1 MTKRILGY
9 SDEIS
14 VTPGGRIRFMV
25 SCDPG
30 IERYR
35 AEIVRMRSGDV
46 QPGGPGLKECALE
59 PPAVSEHRG
68 REQAIHPGSFAR
80 VPDSPAFPALTGF
93 TLHALVMP
101 TIAGQGVQALLTKWS
116 LANEAGFGLFLDAD
130 GSPLLML
137 GDGKGGVARLSTGVP
152 LATWEWSA
160 VTATYDG
167 RSGEMRIEQEHL
179 AERGLQPAVRVAE
192 DTTRVAPCADNGAPV
207 MIAAASRSKDPGRV
221 VGDRHFTGRI
231 ERPWIASEVI
241 GRPDSIRL
249 RRGPIPPGLGSRL
262 VALWDFSR
270 EISSDRIV
278 DVSGREHHGELVN
291 LPMRAVRGAHW
302 TGEFMDW
309 RQAPEQY
316 AAIHFFADALGDCAW
331 EADFEWSVP
340 EGLASGFYAAKLTGS
355 GHEDY
360 VPFFVRAPTRRPGA
374 RLALLVPTASYMAYA
389 NWRMP
394 FDHALVE
401 VLYNQVAVLGEE
413 DQYVL
418 EHPELGLSLYEC
430 HLDGSGVSY
439 SSRHRP
445 NLNMRPKHP
454 WLESYSADLYLRDWL
469 EEKGFDYD
477 VLTDE
482 DLHAEGVELLAPYRA
497 VMTGTHPEYYST
509 RMWDALFAY
518 QQRGGRM
525 IYMGG
530 NGFYWLVAYHPTRPG
545 IIEMRRGEYSE
556 RKWVTSPGEYHLAW
570 SGEYGGL
577 MHNSGR
583 TPHRLVGVGFDAQGF
598 DHGAGYRRQAGSRD
612 PRAAFVFAGID
623 DEVIGDFGLSGNGAA
638 SEEIDRFD
646 HGFGTPRH
654 ALLLASSFGHSS
666 VFGPSNL
673 GIGETPPLEGE
684 GIDPE
689 IRADIVFYE
698 TPNGGAVFSVGSMG
712 FAASLS
718 HNDYDNNVSRM
729 IKNVVTRFLD
739 EAPFPAPS
747 PDP

>member
-1 MTKRILGY
+1 MPRKILGY
-9 SDEIS
+9 SDEVS
-14 VTPGGRIRFMV
+14 VAPGGHIRFMV
-25 SCDPG
+25 SCG
-30 IERYR
+30 SGVERYR

-46 QPGGPGLKECALE
+46 QPGGPGLKEYPLD

-68 REQAIHPGSFAR
+68 RRQAIHPGSFAR
-80 VPDSPAFPALTGF
+80 VPDSPAFAALTGF

-101 TIAGQGVQALLTKWS
+101 TIAGQGLQALLTKW
-116 LANEAGFGLFLDAD
+116 AEADEAGFGLFLDPE
-130 GSPLLML
+130 GCPTLML
-137 GDGKGGVARLSTGVP
+137 GDGQGGVARLSTGVP
-152 LATWEWSA
+152 LAVREWSA
-160 VTATYDG
+160 LTATFDG
-167 RSGEMRIEQEHL
+167 RDGRMRIEQEPL
-179 AERGLQPAVRVAE
+179 GDRGLGPALRAAE
-192 DTTRVAPCADNGAPV
+192 DTTGVRPCADNAAPV
-207 MIAAASRSKDPGRV
+207 LVAAAARRTDSGRI
-221 VGDRHFTGRI
+221 VGASLFTGRI
-231 ERPWIASEVI
+231 ERPWIASESI
-241 GRPDSIRL
+241 DRPDSILL
-249 RRGPIPPGLGSRL
+249 RRGPVPPGLVPRL

-270 EISSDRIV
+270 EMSGDRIV
-278 DVSGREHHGELVN
+278 DVSGRDHHGEIVN
-291 LPMRAVRGAHW
+291 LPMRAVRGAFW
-302 TGEFMDW
+302 SGEHMDW

-316 AAIHFFADALGDCAW
+316 AAIHFLADALGDCGW
-331 EADFEWSVP
+331 EADFEWRVP
-340 EGLASGFYAAKLTGS
+340 EGLPSGFYAAKLHGC

-360 VPFFVRAPTRRPGA
+360 VPFFVRPPAKRPGA

-394 FDHALVE
+394 YDHSFVE
-401 VLYNQVAVLGEE
+401 VLYNRVAVLGEE
-413 DQYVL
+413 DQHVL

-439 SSRHRP
+439 SSRLRP

-454 WLESYSADLYLRDWL
+454 WLESYSADLYLTDWL
-469 EEKGFDYD
+469 EEKGFAYD

-482 DLHAEGVELLAPYRA
+482 DLHAGGVELLAPYRA
-497 VMTGTHPEYYST
+497 VMTGTHPEYCST

-518 QQRGGRM
+518 QQGGGRM

-530 NGFYWLVAYHPTRPG
+530 NGFYWLVAYHPTRSG

-570 SGEYGGL
+570 SGEFGGL
-577 MHNSGR
+577 MHNTGR

-598 DHGAGYRRQAGSRD
+598 DHGAAYRRQAGSRD
-612 PRAAFVFAGID
+612 PRAAFVFEGIE
-623 DEVIGDFGLSGNGAA
+623 DEVIGDFGLSGGGAA

-666 VFGPSNL
+666 VFGPCNL
-673 GIGETPPLEGE
+673 GVGEIPPLEGE
-684 GIDPE
+684 GIDTE

-698 TPNGGAVFSVGSMG
+698 TPRGGAVFSVGSMG

-729 IKNVVTRFLD
+729 IENVVTRFLD
-739 EAPFPAPS
+739 ETPFPAP
-747 PDP
+747 

>member
-1 MTKRILGY
+1 MTKGILGY

-14 VTPGGRIRFMV
+14 VAPGGRIRVMV
-25 SCDPG
+25 SCKSG

-46 QPGGPGLKECALE
+46 QPGGPGLKEYALD
-59 PPAVSEHRG
+59 PPAMSEHRG
-68 REQAIHPGSFAR
+68 RTQAVHPGSFACI
-80 VPDSPAFPALTGF
+80 PDAPAFSTLTSF

-101 TIAGQGVQALLTKWS
+101 TIAGQGLQAVLTKWS
-116 LANEAGFGLFLDAD
+116 QVDEAGFGLFLDSK
-130 GSPLLML
+130 GCPMLML
-137 GDGKGGVARLSTGVP
+137 GDGRGPVARLCTGTP
-152 LATWEWSA
+152 LAIWEWSA
-160 VTATYDG
+160 VTATFDG
-167 RSGEMRIEQEHL
+167 CSGEMRIEQEQL
-179 AERGLQPAVRVAE
+179 SERGLRPALRTVKDTASVRP
-192 DTTRVAPCADNGAPV
+192 RADNGVPV
-207 MIAAASRSKDPGRV
+207 LIAAAAQSTDSGRV
-221 VGDRHFTGRI
+221 VGANPFTGRI
-231 ERPWIASEVI
+231 ERPWIASETVE
-241 GRPDSIRL
+241 RADSILL
-249 RRGPIPPGLGSRL
+249 RRGPVPLGLGSCL
-262 VALWDFSR
+262 AALWDFSR
-270 EISSDRIV
+270 EISDDRIV
-278 DVSGREHHGELVN
+278 DVSGNDHHGEIVN
-291 LPMRAVRGAHW
+291 LPMRAVRGAFW
-302 TGEFMDW
+302 TSEHMDW
-309 RQAPEQY
+309 RRAPEQY
-316 AAIHFFADALGDCAW
+316 AAIHFLADALGDCGW
-331 EADFEWSVP
+331 EADFEWPVP
-340 EGLASGFYAAKLTGS
+340 EGLPSGFYAVKLSGD

-360 VPFFVRAPTRRPGA
+360 VPFFVRPPAKRPGA

-394 FDHALVE
+394 YDHPFVE
-401 VLYNQVAVLGEE
+401 VLYNRVAVLGAE
-413 DQYVL
+413 DQHVL

-439 SSRHRP
+439 SSRLRP

-454 WLESYSADLYLRDWL
+454 WLESYSADLYLTDWL

-497 VMTGTHPEYYST
+497 VMTGTHPEYCST
-509 RMWDALFAY
+509 RMWDSLFAY

-530 NGFYWLVAYHPTRPG
+530 NGFYWLVAYHPIRPG

-556 RKWVTSPGEYHLAW
+556 RKWVTSPGEYHLAY
-570 SGEYGGL
+570 SGEFGGL
-577 MHNSGR
+577 MHNTGR

-598 DHGAGYRRQAGSRD
+598 DHGAPYRRQAGSRD

-666 VFGPSNL
+666 VFGACNL
-673 GIGETPPLEGE
+673 GVGETPSLVGE
-684 GIDPE
+684 DIDAE

-698 TPNGGAVFSVGSMG
+698 TPRGGAVFSVGSMG

-729 IKNVVTRFLD
+729 TENVVTRFLD
-739 EAPFPAPS
+739 EVPFPAP
-747 PDP
+747 

>member
-1 MTKRILGY
+1 MTRGILGY

-14 VTPGGRIRFMV
+14 VAPGGRIRFMV
-25 SCDPG
+25 SCEPG

-46 QPGGPGLKECALE
+46 QPGGPGLEERSLN
-59 PPAVSEHRG
+59 PPAVSEHPARA
-68 REQAIHPGSFAR
+68 QAIHPGSFAR
-80 VPDSPAFPALTGF
+80 VPDARAFAALAAF
-93 TLHALVMP
+93 TLHVLVMP
-101 TIAGQGVQALLTKWS
+101 SVSGQGRQALLTKWS
-116 LANEAGFGLFLDAD
+116 EAGEAGFGLFLDPD
-130 GSPLLML
+130 GCPVLML
-137 GDGKGGVARLSTGVP
+137 GDGEGGLARLSTGVP

-160 VTATYDG
+160 VSASWDG
-167 RSGEMRIEQEHL
+167 RSEAMRIEQEL
-179 AERGLQPAVRVAE
+179 LGERGLRPARRVE
-192 DTTRVAPCADNGAPV
+192 EGTTTLAPRVDNGAPV
-207 MIAAASRSKDPGRV
+207 LIAAATRRTDSGRV
-221 VGDRHFTGRI
+221 VGASPFTGRI
-231 ERPWIASEVI
+231 ERPWIASDVLD
-241 GRPDSIRL
+241 RPDSILL
-249 RRGPIPPGLGSRL
+249 RRGPVPPNLGSRL
-262 VALWDFSR
+262 VALWDFGR
-270 EISSDRIV
+270 EISGDRIV
-278 DVSGREHHGELVN
+278 DVSGRDHHGEIVN
-291 LPMRAVRGAHW
+291 LPMRAVRGAFW
-302 TGEFMDW
+302 TGEHMDW
-309 RQAPEQY
+309 RQTPEQY
-316 AAIHFFADALGDCAW
+316 AAIHFLADALGDCGW
-331 EADFEWSVP
+331 EADFEWPVP
-340 EGLASGFYAAKLTGS
+340 EGLPSGFYAAKLRGS

-360 VPFFVRAPTRRPGA
+360 VPFFVRPPTKRPGA

-394 FDHALVE
+394 YDHSFVE
-401 VLYNQVAVLGEE
+401 VLYNRVAVLGEE
-413 DQYVL
+413 DQHVL

-454 WLESYSADLYLRDWL
+454 WLESYSADLYLTDWL

-497 VMTGTHPEYYST
+497 VMTGTHPEYCST
-509 RMWDALFAY
+509 QMWDALFAY

-570 SGEYGGL
+570 SGEFGGL
-577 MHNSGR
+577 MHNTGR

-598 DHGAGYRRQAGSRD
+598 DHGAAYRRQAGSRD
-612 PRAAFVFAGID
+612 PRAAFVFAGIG

-673 GIGETPPLEGE
+673 GVGETPPLEGE

-698 TPNGGAVFSVGSMG
+698 TPRGGAVFSVGSMG

-718 HNDYDNNVSRM
+718 HNGYDNNVSRM
-729 IKNVVTRFLD
+729 IENVVARFLD
-739 EAPFPAPS
+739 EAPFPP
-747 PDP
+747 P

>member
-1 MTKRILGY
+1 MTRGILGY
-9 SDEIS
+9 SDELS
-14 VTPGGRIRFMV
+14 VAPGGRIRFMV
-25 SCDPG
+25 SCEPG
-30 IERYR
+30 VEHYR

-46 QPGGPGLKECALE
+46 QPGGPGLKEDPLD

-68 REQAIHPGSFAR
+68 RRQAIHSGSFAR
-80 VPDSPAFPALTGF
+80 VPDSPALAALTGF

-101 TIAGQGVQALLTKWS
+101 TIAGRGVQAVLTKWS
-116 LANEAGFGLFLDAD
+116 EADDAGFGLFLDPD
-130 GSPLLML
+130 GCPTLML
-137 GDGKGGVARLSTGVP
+137 GDGQGSVARLSTGVP
-152 LATWEWSA
+152 LAVREWSA
-160 VTATYDG
+160 LTATFDG
-167 RSGEMRIEQEHL
+167 RDGKMRIGQEQL
-179 AERGLQPAVRVAE
+179 GGRGMGPALRAAE
-192 DTTRVAPCADNGAPV
+192 DTTDVRPRADNGAPV
-207 MIAAASRSKDPGRV
+207 LIAAAARRADSGRV
-221 VGDRHFTGRI
+221 VGASLFTGRI
-231 ERPWIASEVI
+231 ERPWIASESI
-241 GRPDSIRL
+241 DRPDSILL
-249 RRGPIPPGLGSRL
+249 RRGPVPSGLGSRL

-270 EISSDRIV
+270 EMSGDRIV
-278 DVSGREHHGELVN
+278 DVSGRDHHGEIVN
-291 LPMRAVRGAHW
+291 LPMRAVRGAFW
-302 TGEFMDW
+302 TGEHMDW

-316 AAIHFFADALGDCAW
+316 AAIHFLADALGDCGW
-331 EADFEWSVP
+331 EADFEWRVP
-340 EGLASGFYAAKLTGS
+340 EGLPSGFYAAKLHGC

-360 VPFFVRAPTRRPGA
+360 VPFFVRPPAKRPGA

-394 FDHALVE
+394 YDHSFVE
-401 VLYNQVAVLGEE
+401 VLYNRVAVLGEE
-413 DQYVL
+413 DQHVL

-439 SSRHRP
+439 SSRLRP

-454 WLESYSADLYLRDWL
+454 WLESYSADLYLTDWL

-482 DLHAEGVELLAPYRA
+482 DLHAGGVELLAPYRA
-497 VMTGTHPEYYST
+497 VMTGTHPEYCST
-509 RMWDALFAY
+509 RMWDSLFAY

-570 SGEYGGL
+570 SGEFGGL
-577 MHNSGR
+577 MHNTGR

-598 DHGAGYRRQAGSRD
+598 DHGAAYRRQAGSRD
-612 PRAAFVFAGID
+612 PRAAFVFEGME
-623 DEVIGDFGLSGNGAA
+623 DEIIGDFGLSGNGAA

-666 VFGPSNL
+666 VFGPCNL
-673 GIGETPPLEGE
+673 GVGEIPPLEGE
-684 GIDPE
+684 GIDTE

-698 TPNGGAVFSVGSMG
+698 TPRGGAVFSVGSMG

-718 HNDYDNNVSRM
+718 HNHYDNNVSRM
-729 IKNVVTRFLD
+729 IQNVVTRFLD
-739 EAPFPAPS
+739 EAPFLAP
-747 PDP
+747 

>member
-1 MTKRILGY
+1 MPRKILGY
-9 SDEIS
+9 SDELS
-14 VTPGGRIRFMV
+14 VAPSGRIRFMV
-25 SCDPG
+25 SCEPEV
-30 IERYR
+30 ERYR

-46 QPGGPGLKECALE
+46 QPGGPGLKEYPLD

-68 REQAIHPGSFAR
+68 RRQSIHPGSFAR
-80 VPDSPAFPALTGF
+80 VPDSPAFAALTGF

-101 TIAGQGVQALLTKWS
+101 TIAGQGLQALLTKWS
-116 LANEAGFGLFLDAD
+116 EADEAGFGLFLAPD
-130 GSPLLML
+130 GCPTLML

-152 LATWEWSA
+152 LPVREWSA
-160 VTATYDG
+160 LTATFDG
-167 RSGEMRIEQEHL
+167 RDGRMRIEQEPL
-179 AERGLQPAVRVAE
+179 GDRGLGPALGAAE
-192 DTTRVAPCADNGAPV
+192 DMTDVRPRADNGAPV
-207 MIAAASRSKDPGRV
+207 LVAAAARRTNSGRV
-221 VGDRHFTGRI
+221 VGASLFTGRI
-231 ERPWIASEVI
+231 ERPWIASESI
-241 GRPDSIRL
+241 DRPDSILL
-249 RRGPIPPGLGSRL
+249 RRGPVPPGLGSRL

-270 EISSDRIV
+270 EMSGDRIV
-278 DVSGREHHGELVN
+278 DVSGRDHHGEIVN
-291 LPMRAVRGAHW
+291 LPMRAVRGAFW
-302 TGEFMDW
+302 SGEHMDW

-316 AAIHFFADALGDCAW
+316 AAIHFFADALGDCGW
-331 EADFEWSVP
+331 ETDFEWRVP
-340 EGLASGFYAAKLTGS
+340 EGLPSGFYAAKLRGC

-360 VPFFVRAPTRRPGA
+360 VPFFVRPPAKRPGA

-394 FDHALVE
+394 YDHSFVE
-401 VLYNQVAVLGEE
+401 VLYNRVAVLGEE
-413 DQYVL
+413 DQHVL

-439 SSRHRP
+439 SSRLRP

-454 WLESYSADLYLRDWL
+454 WLESYSADLYLTDWL
-469 EEKGFDYD
+469 EEKGFAYD

-482 DLHAEGVELLAPYRA
+482 DLHAGGVELLAPYRA
-497 VMTGTHPEYYST
+497 VMTGTHPEYCST

-570 SGEYGGL
+570 SGEFGGL
-577 MHNSGR
+577 MHNTGR

-598 DHGAGYRRQAGSRD
+598 DHGAAYRRQAGSHD
-612 PRAAFVFAGID
+612 SRAAFVFEGIEE
-623 DEVIGDFGLSGNGAA
+623 EVIGDFGLSGSGAA

-673 GIGETPPLEGE
+673 GVGEIPPLEGE
-684 GIDPE
+684 GIDTE

-698 TPNGGAVFSVGSMG
+698 TPRGGAVFSVGSMG
-712 FAASLS
+712 FAASLC
-718 HNDYDNNVSRM
+718 HNGYDNNVSRM
-729 IKNVVTRFLD
+729 IENVVTRFLD
-739 EAPFPAPS
+739 EAPFPAP
-747 PDP
+747 

>member
-1 MTKRILGY
+1 MTRKILGY
-9 SDEIS
+9 SDELS
-14 VTPGGRIRFMV
+14 VAPGGRIRFMV
-25 SCDPG
+25 SCEPG
-30 IERYR
+30 VERYR

-46 QPGGPGLKECALE
+46 QPGGPGLEEYPLD
-59 PPAVSEHRG
+59 PPALSEHRG
-68 REQAIHPGSFAR
+68 RRQAIHPGSFAL
-80 VPDSPAFPALTGF
+80 VPDSPAFAAVTGF

-101 TIAGQGVQALLTKWS
+101 TIAGQGLQALLTKWS
-116 LANEAGFGLFLDAD
+116 EADEAGFGLFLDPD
-130 GSPLLML
+130 GCPTLML
-137 GDGKGGVARLSTGVP
+137 GDGQGGVARLSTGVP
-152 LATWEWSA
+152 LPVREWSA
-160 VTATYDG
+160 LTATFDG
-167 RSGEMRIEQEHL
+167 RDGTMGIEQEQL
-179 AERGLQPAVRVAE
+179 DDRGPGPALCAAEATSDVRP
-192 DTTRVAPCADNGAPV
+192 RADNGAPV
-207 MIAAASRSKDPGRV
+207 LVAAAARRTDSGRV
-221 VGDRHFTGRI
+221 VGASLFTGRI
-231 ERPWIASEVI
+231 ERPWIASESI
-241 GRPDSIRL
+241 DRPDSILL
-249 RRGPIPPGLGSRL
+249 RRGPVPSGLGSRL

-270 EISSDRIV
+270 EMSGDRIV
-278 DVSGREHHGELVN
+278 DVSGRDHHGEIVN
-291 LPMRAVRGAHW
+291 LPMRAVRGAFW
-302 TGEFMDW
+302 TGEHMDW

-316 AAIHFFADALGDCAW
+316 AAIHFLADALGDCGW
-331 EADFEWSVP
+331 EADFEWRVP
-340 EGLASGFYAAKLTGS
+340 EGLPSGFYAAKLHGC

-360 VPFFVRAPTRRPGA
+360 VPFFVRPPAKRPGA
-374 RLALLVPTASYMAYA
+374 KLALLVPTASYMAYA

-394 FDHALVE
+394 YDHAFVE
-401 VLYNQVAVLGEE
+401 VLYNRVAVLGEE
-413 DQYVL
+413 DQHVL

-439 SSRHRP
+439 SSRLRP

-454 WLESYSADLYLRDWL
+454 WLESYSADLYLTDWL
-469 EEKGFDYD
+469 EEKGFAYD

-482 DLHAEGVELLAPYRA
+482 DLHAGGVELLAPYRA
-497 VMTGTHPEYYST
+497 VMTGTHPEYCST

-570 SGEYGGL
+570 SGEFGGL
-577 MHNSGR
+577 MHNTGR

-598 DHGAGYRRQAGSRD
+598 DHGAAYRRQAGSRD
-612 PRAAFVFAGID
+612 PRAAFVFEGIA
-623 DEVIGDFGLSGNGAA
+623 DEIIGDFGLSGNGAA

-666 VFGPSNL
+666 VFGPCNL
-673 GIGETPPLEGE
+673 GVGEIPPLEGE
-684 GIDPE
+684 GIDTE

-698 TPNGGAVFSVGSMG
+698 TPRGGAVFSVGSMG

-729 IKNVVTRFLD
+729 IENVVGRFLD
-739 EAPFPAPS
+739 EAPFPAP
-747 PDP
+747 